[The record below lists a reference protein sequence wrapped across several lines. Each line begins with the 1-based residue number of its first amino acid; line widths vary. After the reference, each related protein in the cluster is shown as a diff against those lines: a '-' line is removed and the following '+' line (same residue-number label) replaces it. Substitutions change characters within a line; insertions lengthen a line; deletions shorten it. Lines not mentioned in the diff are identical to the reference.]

1 MAEQDGTLLPFN
13 IRERAALYASYMS
26 FVKGGGMF
34 VPTKKHF
41 KMGEKIMLLMNISIP
56 THGIEEKLPVKG
68 KVIWITPDNLQP
80 GRVHGIGVQFN
91 DDDVGRKAQ
100 IKIEN
105 ALGRHLASTR
115 ATHTL

>member
-1 MAEQDGTLLPFN
+1 MAEEVLLPFN

-34 VPTKKHF
+34 VPTKKQY
-41 KMGEKIMLLMNISIP
+41 KMGETILLLININIP
-56 THGIEEKLPVKG
+56 SHHIEEKLPVKG
-68 KVIWITPDNLQP
+68 KVIWITPENLQP
-80 GRVHGIGVQFN
+80 GLVHGIGVQFA
-91 DDDVGRKAQ
+91 DDDASRKAQ